1 MPHFTVVPVKDQA
14 PSSYD
19 SLEGLNW
26 VDHRDAGLHQNQ
38 NQDTVS
44 SDGES
49 HSDSEALGLVVGV
62 KCAVKFVWDQPGGLG
77 RRVAL
82 CVAVAAPLP
91 WRLNHSAASCSP
103 KVAEQTFL
111 ILSWSFS
118 QQLRRR

>member
-26 VDHRDAGLHQNQ
+26 VDHRDSRLHQDQ
-38 NQDTVS
+38 DQDTVS

-49 HSDSEALGLVVGV
+49 HSDSEVMGFVVGV
-62 KCAVKFVWDQPGGLG
+62 KCVVKLVTNQPGRLC
-77 RRVAL
+77 RRGGL
-82 CVAVAAPLP
+82 CVAAAALP
-91 WRLNHSAASCSP
+91 WRLDHSPASRSP
-103 KVAEQTFL
+103 KVAEQTFP

-118 QQLRRR
+118 QQQRRH